1 VEASYEAKGRAVV
14 AQAVEIARS
23 YAPVLEAATAFI
35 SELDAFSSMAHLAVS
50 APGVYVC
57 PTLTP
62 AGSGDV
68 RVTGGRHP
76 VMEMQEGV
84 TFIPNDYVM
93 ERDASRFQ
101 IVTGPNTGGKSTW
114 IRTLGVLS
122 VMAQMGCYVPAE
134 AAALPI
140 MDCIC
145 ARVGAGDKA
154 VKGVS
159 TFMAEMLEAGSIMG
173 IAGPA
178 SLVIVDELGRGTSTY
193 DGFGLAWAIS
203 EHLAATTRC
212 MTLFATH
219 FHELTALAGT
229 QVGVVNRH
237 VSAHTTADSITMLF
251 AVKEGPCPSSF
262 GIHVAEM
269 AAFPPSVVATA
280 REKAAQLEASTGSAS
295 AYMMGAGAGIGKV
308 GAGAG
313 ASAHAGVGG
322 AADGKVAAAKRV
334 AREIAGGGDAA
345 AAASALEALPLPAK
359 RRRVGD
365 LLAEA

>member
-1 VEASYEAKGRAVV
+1 VV

-50 APGVYVC
+50 APGGYVC

-68 RVTGGRHP
+68 RVIGGRHP

-134 AAALPI
+134 AATLPI

-229 QVGVVNRH
+229 QAGVVNRH

-269 AAFPPSVVATA
+269 AAFPPSVVASA

-295 AYMMGAGAGIGKV
+295 AYMMGAGAGAGAGI
-308 GAGAG
+308 GAGAEG
-313 ASAHAGVGG
+313 AS
-322 AADGKVAAAKRV
+322 DGKVAAAKRV

-345 AAASALEALPLPAK
+345 TAAAAFEALPLPAK